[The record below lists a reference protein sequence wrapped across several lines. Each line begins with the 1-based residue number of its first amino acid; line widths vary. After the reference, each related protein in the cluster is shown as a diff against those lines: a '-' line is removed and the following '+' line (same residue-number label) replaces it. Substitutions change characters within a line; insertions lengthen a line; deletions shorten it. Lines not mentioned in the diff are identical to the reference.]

1 MNTNRDIVTALQ
13 RASIDYSGFE
23 VVDQLVSKVTPPE
36 SPYSAIFECFSLG
49 DLLKTSLILK
59 VLEALSPNINIH
71 LRVTQEYFDYEEI
84 RDLVVANYDGI
95 MTPIPPS
102 GARRVAFMDTLVDS
116 YSPHALKFDD
126 VFPTALLA
134 PIHGVGASLRRQV
147 ARAIL
152 GITEE
157 EKVLVVSNFSSLDL
171 RALDLGHIEDRAM
184 REDFVTTHLARQIPV
199 STLAS
204 IVNHAAKH
212 GGFDRVVL
220 VPRNIEEERVSIQ
233 QLQGQGV
240 SLVKLDSGHFDSSCS
255 SYIIGGKGVLRSVY
269 AMADAALVAGYH
281 NILEPYLCNESC
293 IIRCVQPPARAPN
306 RFLFDAG
313 KRLGILRCLENL
325 PSNSQDVRCLLDS
338 LGQRNRQPSH
348 SSYYRD
354 ELCLRS
360 IDEAAGNLN
369 RILSELP
376 AC

>member
-1 MNTNRDIVTALQ
+1 MNTNRDIIAALQ
-13 RASIDYSGFE
+13 RASIDYSDFE
-23 VVDQLVSKVTPPE
+23 VVDQLAAKVAPPE
-36 SPYSAIFECFSLG
+36 SPYSATFECFSLG

-59 VLEALSPNINIH
+59 VLEVVSSNMKIH

-84 RDLVVANYDGI
+84 RDLVIANYDGI
-95 MTPIPPS
+95 MTSVPPS

-116 YSPHALKFDD
+116 YSPHSVKFDA
-126 VFPTALLA
+126 VFPTAVLA

-152 GITEE
+152 GITKEE
-157 EKVLVVSNFSSLDL
+157 RVLVVSNFSSLDL
-171 RALDLGHIEDRAM
+171 RVLDLGHIEDRAM

-204 IVNHAAKH
+204 IVNHAAKD
-212 GGFDRVVL
+212 GGFDRVIL
-220 VPRNIEEERVSIQ
+220 VPRNIEEERASIQ
-233 QLQGQGV
+233 QLQGEGV

-269 AMADAALVAGYH
+269 ATADAALVAGYH

-293 IIRCVQPPARAPN
+293 IIRCIQPPAHAPN

-313 KRLGILRCLENL
+313 KRLGILSGLENL
-325 PSNSQDVRCLLDS
+325 PSNSRDVRCLLDS
-338 LGQRNRQPSH
+338 LRQRNQQPSH
-348 SSYYRD
+348 STYYRD

-360 IDEAAGNLN
+360 IDEAARSLN
-369 RILSELP
+369 RILSEFP
-376 AC
+376 RC

>member
-1 MNTNRDIVTALQ
+1 MNTNRDIITALQ

-23 VVDQLVSKVTPPE
+23 VVDKLVARVIPPE
-36 SPYSAIFECFSLG
+36 FPYSATFECFSLG

-59 VLEALSPNINIH
+59 VLEAVSPNMKIH

-95 MTPIPPS
+95 MTPVPPS

-116 YSPHALKFDD
+116 YSPHSLKFDA

-147 ARAIL
+147 GRAIL

-157 EKVLVVSNFSSLDL
+157 ERVLVVSNFSSLDL
-171 RALDLGHIEDRAM
+171 SALDLGHIEDRAM

-204 IVNHAAKH
+204 IVNHAAKQ

-293 IIRCVQPPARAPN
+293 IIRCIQPPARAPN

-313 KRLGILRCLENL
+313 QRLGILKCLENL
-325 PSNSQDVRCLLDS
+325 PSNLRDVRCFFDS

-348 SSYYRD
+348 STYYRD

-369 RILSELP
+369 RILSELL